1 VLLGAGT
8 VTPALALGGGL
19 IMGAALLVSPALAAA
34 TRPGSRCGERIR
46 SVHERARIWRACAG
60 AGGTIRVRI
69 RRSTAHDRTSV
80 YDFEALSIDR
90 RDGAAR
96 QPARQGAADRQHR
109 QRLRLHAAV
118 RRAREALAGL
128 PRPAAW

>member
-34 TRPGSRCGERIR
+34 TRPGSRRGERIC

-60 AGGTIRVRI
+60 AGGTIRVPHP
-69 RRSTAHDRTSV
+69 TEH
-80 YDFEALSIDR
+80 
-90 RDGAAR
+90 GA
-96 QPARQGAADRQHR
+96 
-109 QRLRLHAAV
+109 
-118 RRAREALAGL
+118 
-128 PRPAAW
+128 